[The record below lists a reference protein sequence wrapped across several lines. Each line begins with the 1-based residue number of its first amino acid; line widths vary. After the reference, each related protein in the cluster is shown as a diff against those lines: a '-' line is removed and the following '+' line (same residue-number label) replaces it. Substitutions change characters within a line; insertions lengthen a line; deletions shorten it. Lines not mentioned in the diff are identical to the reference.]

1 MAVKTINRSELI
13 KSIADG
19 YTDNADL
26 DALIECYHEQTI
38 EWLSEFT
45 DSELEA
51 EYNILGLGN
60 N

>member
-1 MAVKTINRSELI
+1 MNRSELI

-19 YTDNADL
+19 YTDNASL
-26 DALIECYHEQTI
+26 DVLIECYHEQTI